1 MRKVRKIYGSRGAKA
16 QFPLPYGEGNRC
28 CYWIARVSV
37 LPDGSVKLTVP
48 VDSWE
53 AARLKS
59 KNSVVNPPP
68 SARYGNSVLVDKDAE
83 DSEWNA
89 VEGRRSSPRWWNGPR
104 RWSTEATNRGL

>member
-1 MRKVRKIYGSRGAKA
+1 MRKVRKIYASGSKGAI
-16 QFPLPYGEGNRC
+16 PLPDGEGNRC

-68 SARYGNSVLVDKDAE
+68 SARYGNSVFVDKDAE
-83 DSEWNA
+83 DSEMVG
-89 VEGRRSSPRWWNGPR
+89 VEVIRKSPR
-104 RWSTEATNRGL
+104 SL